1 MVQGQELG
9 EILGVNS
16 FFVRLGCHM
25 RWIGKDKP
33 LNTKNIRIKKIKTGN
48 FFKNL
53 PKMFLG
59 LLLYNTPFVFS
70 KKKI

>member
-25 RWIGKDKP
+25 RWIGKES
-33 LNTKNIRIKKIKTGN
+33 LLTKKHQNQK
-48 FFKNL
+48 
-53 PKMFLG
+53 
-59 LLLYNTPFVFS
+59 
-70 KKKI
+70 

>member
-33 LNTKNIRIKKIKTGN
+33 LNTKKHQNQKNKNRE
-48 FFKNL
+48 FF
-53 PKMFLG
+53 
-59 LLLYNTPFVFS
+59 
-70 KKKI
+70 